1 MKLELISP
9 AHVAEENKKGRRIFQ
24 LGLAIIAALTP
35 PEVEVKVTEEDVEEI
50 SYNRVDLV
58 GISLMTSQAPAGYRI
73 ADQYRRL
80 GVPTVLGGMHPS
92 ALPDEAIQHADA
104 VVIGEAENIWG
115 QLLQD
120 FKQGQLKKFY
130 QSKEWASMDSIPLPR
145 WDLFTGG
152 STFSLRAIQA
162 SRGCPFRC
170 AFCSVAKFFG
180 NSYRHRPLDNVVEEI
195 ERTPNRT
202 LFFVDDNIV
211 ASPSYARELFQRMMP
226 LGKKWG
232 GQATIAV
239 CRDEKLLKLAKRSG
253 CIALFVGI
261 ESLSRQSLK
270 EANKAF
276 NDPRKYEEN
285 IKRLHDHGILLVAGT
300 IFGFD
305 TDDKSVFE
313 RTVAFY
319 KKNKVAFANF
329 SALTPFPGTATY
341 ERLQQQGRIIDRNWA
356 NYTGGKVVF
365 KPKQM
370 SPAELAEGVEWAER
384 QFYSVP
390 SVLARFW
397 ANRQHPLLYLRM
409 NYDYRWKQRR
419 GTNSAYIRE
428 GPG

>member
-35 PEVEVKVTEEDVEEI
+35 ADVEVKVTEEDVEEI

-73 ADQYRRL
+73 ADEYRRR
-80 GVPTVLGGMHPS
+80 GITTVLGGMHPS
-92 ALPDEAIQHADA
+92 ALPQEAIQHADA
-104 VVIGEAENIWG
+104 VVIGEAENVWG
-115 QLLQD
+115 QLLED
-120 FKQGQLKKFY
+120 FKQGRLKEFY
-130 QSKEWASMDSIPLPR
+130 QSEDWTSMGSIPFPR
-145 WDLFTGG
+145 WDLFKGE

-162 SRGCPFRC
+162 SRGCPFHC
-170 AFCSVAKFFG
+170 TFCSVTKFFG
-180 NSYRHRPLDNVVEEI
+180 NSYRHRPLDKVLEEV

-202 LFFVDDNIV
+202 LFFVDDNIA
-211 ASPSYARELFQRMMP
+211 ASPSYARELFQRMIP

-239 CRDEKLLKLAKRSG
+239 CRDEELLKLAKHSG
-253 CIALFVGI
+253 CMSLFIGI

-270 EANKAF
+270 EANKGF

-285 IKRLHDHGILLVAGT
+285 IKRLHDHGILLLAGT

-305 TDDKSVFE
+305 TDDKDVFE

-319 KKNKVAFANF
+319 EKNRVAFANF

-341 ERLQQQGRIIDRNWA
+341 ERLEAEGRIIDRNWA

-365 KPKQM
+365 RPKQM
-370 SPAELAEGVEWAER
+370 SAEELAEGLDWADR
-384 QFYSVP
+384 QFYSIP

-397 ANRQHPLLYLRM
+397 ANRQHPLLYLHM
-409 NYDYRWKQRR
+409 NYAYRWKQRR
-419 GTNSAYIRE
+419 GMGSAYT
-428 GPG
+428 